1 MGTVQ
6 ENSWGRDFKG
16 KKAGA
21 LKREKW
27 RVKSEEFNSPD
38 YLREKEKTKKGK
50 GKGKSKFENST
61 SAESR

>member
-16 KKAGA
+16 KKADA

-27 RVKSEEFNSPD
+27 RVKSEEFNSQG
-38 YLREKEKTKKGK
+38 YLREKEKKADALKREKWRTK
-50 GKGKSKFENST
+50 SEEFDSLF
-61 SAESR
+61 